1 MKDKDFAGFM
11 ESVRQMKAIRAGKAK
26 PGRVFRYSSDQV
38 KMIRER
44 LKLSQGQFA
53 ELFKVSVGTLRGW
66 QQGRRT
72 PDGPALALLQV
83 IDKKPE
89 AVLEALNT

>member
-1 MKDKDFAGFM
+1 MKEKDFDGLM

-26 PGRVFRYSSDQV
+26 PGVFRYSSDQV

-44 LKLSQGQFA
+44 LKLSQGKFA

-66 QQGRRT
+66 EQGRRT